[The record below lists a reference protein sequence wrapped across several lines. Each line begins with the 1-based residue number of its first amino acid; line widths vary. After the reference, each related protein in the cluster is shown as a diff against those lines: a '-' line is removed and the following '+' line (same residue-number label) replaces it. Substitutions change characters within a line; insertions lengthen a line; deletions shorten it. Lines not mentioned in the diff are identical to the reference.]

1 MEEHFEEA
9 KNKSMTIYQFH
20 FLKTAILETKNK
32 WTAGK
37 YTTIVVPVSRQPIK
51 MKTRQVATD
60 VASVKKS

>member
-1 MEEHFEEA
+1 MEEHFEKA
-9 KNKSMTIYQFH
+9 KNKSMSIYQFH
-20 FLKTAILETKNK
+20 FLKIGILETKNK

-37 YTTIVVPVSRQPIK
+37 YTTIVVPASRQPIK